1 MTAKIETTYVRSD
14 FVNAFETTLK
24 AETAIVQTM
33 QVVAKQS
40 GELGKAVDQLAIQL
54 ASWMAS
60 AATDNVVP
68 SDKDCRAEFTRMA
81 KAAGRALEGDETGDA
96 YSRIISHYGNA
107 SKMARLIVSGRGVK
121 AGYRLGKQ
129 SAFVSETDAR
139 NAKGE
144 LKKDMVPAVFV
155 CRKETFPKKNVG
167 TASNPNPQDDTDAF
181 FLPMKSAEINDYYR
195 VQFLGAALEGGYK
208 VKSDRT
214 PESEKSYGLGTQNDI
229 RVTARDLAKAI
240 RKDEFSDTM
249 LDDTRA
255 VLETLAK
262 AIAKALAD
270 DTENAA
276 DYSDAA

>member
-1 MTAKIETTYVRSD
+1 M
-14 FVNAFETTLK
+14 
-24 AETAIVQTM
+24 
-33 QVVAKQS
+33 
-40 GELGKAVDQLAIQL
+40 
-54 ASWMAS
+54 
-60 AATDNVVP
+60 
-68 SDKDCRAEFTRMA
+68 
-81 KAAGRALEGDETGDA
+81 
-96 YSRIISHYGNA
+96 
-107 SKMARLIVSGRGVK
+107 
-121 AGYRLGKQ
+121 
-129 SAFVSETDAR
+129 
-139 NAKGE
+139 
-144 LKKDMVPAVFV
+144 
-155 CRKETFPKKNVG
+155 
-167 TASNPNPQDDTDAF
+167 
-181 FLPMKSAEINDYYR
+181 
-195 VQFLGAALEGGYK
+195 QFLGAALEGGYK